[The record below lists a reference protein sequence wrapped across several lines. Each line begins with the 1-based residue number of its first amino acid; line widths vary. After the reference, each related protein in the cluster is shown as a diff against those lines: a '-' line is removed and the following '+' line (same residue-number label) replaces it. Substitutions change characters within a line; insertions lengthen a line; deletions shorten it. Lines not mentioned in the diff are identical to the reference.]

1 MLPQHRAISSKGRFQ
16 DKPPSRITF
25 EEEMNSS
32 IVASASDTPA
42 AHNQMSLL
50 RSPHV
55 LWQRLSRAPLLQ
67 FIALGALI
75 FTVDHLVQSERTASQ
90 RQIVVDAQLRHR
102 LQLIN
107 QTQSGF
113 TPGPQ
118 QLERLVED
126 YIDDEVMYREALRL
140 GLEQDDE
147 IIRRRLIQKMQF
159 LQRDLATAPKPGE
172 NELRAYYSAHPELFT
187 TPMSVTFEQLY
198 FSADHGGWRRAE
210 RRARHA
216 LDQVQQLPVSSAAS
230 PDDPYPLQIASEELT
245 RMDAGRIFGDT
256 PIVNAL
262 FSTPE
267 GQWSEPVRSA
277 YGWHLI
283 KVSHRRFAGMAP
295 FSQVRGQVESAFL
308 QEQTQ
313 LAQRR
318 ELAAL
323 RARYDI
329 VRPSTV
335 GGGS

>member
-1 MLPQHRAISSKGRFQ
+1 
-16 DKPPSRITF
+16 
-25 EEEMNSS
+25 MNSS
-32 IVASASDTPA
+32 IAASASGAPPA
-42 AHNQMSLL
+42 HTQKILL
-50 RSPHV
+50 RRSRA

-67 FIALGALI
+67 FVALGALI
-75 FTVDHLVQSERTASQ
+75 FAVDHLVQGERTASQ
-90 RQIVVDAQLRHR
+90 RQIVVDGQLRHR

-140 GLEQDDE
+140 GLDQDDE

-172 NELRAYYSAHPELFT
+172 NELRTYYSAHPELLT

-198 FSADHGGWRRAE
+198 FSADHGGWKRAE

-216 LDQVQQLPVSSAAS
+216 LDQVQQLPVTSAA
-230 PDDPYPLQIASEELT
+230 PLDDPYPLQIASEELT
-245 RMDAGRIFGDT
+245 RIDAGRIFGDT
-256 PIVNAL
+256 PIVDAL

-267 GQWSEPVRSA
+267 GQWSAPVRSA

-283 KVSHRRFAGMAP
+283 KVGHRRLSDVAP
-295 FSQVRGQVESAFL
+295 FSQVRVQVESAFL
-308 QEQTQ
+308 QERTQ
-313 LAQRR
+313 LVQRR
-318 ELAAL
+318 GLAAL

-329 VRPSTV
+329 VRPGTV
-335 GGGS
+335 GGGF